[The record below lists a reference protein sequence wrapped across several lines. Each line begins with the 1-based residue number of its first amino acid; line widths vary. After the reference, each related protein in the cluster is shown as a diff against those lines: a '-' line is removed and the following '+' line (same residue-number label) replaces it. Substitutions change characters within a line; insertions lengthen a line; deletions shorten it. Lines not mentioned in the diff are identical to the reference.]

1 MASKIFTSLVV
12 AFWLVMM
19 AALVRLELF
28 PSATQLK
35 SIPTSQ
41 VLRKL
46 FENYESQNLKVLYQG
61 QEIGHSTIEIIPL
74 ASPGAQPRE
83 PFQNEPGG
91 YQVKASISLDL
102 NVIGTPSRFQ
112 LKTDSRFNSRYDLQT
127 YRVRTTVGASS
138 VEIDGTNAT
147 RNLTMTYDIGDGPHR
162 KSLDYAQLTGP
173 NALEALGLPALSG
186 LASIALPIGAAEAN
200 GQERSWQPVIRAYED
215 SLSIGG
221 IRQQAYLVECRSEE
235 NPAYWLKMW
244 IDDQGGVMIVETSL
258 GMILRSTAIDNVADR
273 IVGTTVPTK
282 TRRLQ

>member
-1 MASKIFTSLVV
+1 MASKTFTGLIV

-35 SIPTSQ
+35 SISTSE

-91 YQVKASISLDL
+91 YQVKANISLDL

-127 YRVRTTVGASS
+127 YRLRTTVGASS

-186 LASIALPIGAAEAN
+186 LASVALPVGTPDSN
-200 GQERSWQPVIRAYED
+200 GHMRNWQPDIRAYED
-215 SLSIGG
+215 YLSIGG
-221 IRQQAYLVECRSEE
+221 IRQRTYLIECRSEQ

-244 IDDQGGVMIVETSL
+244 IDDQGGVLIVETSL
-258 GMILRSTAIDNVADR
+258 GMMLRSTVIESVADK